1 MERKWIAVT
10 VTVLALA
17 GAGQAVA
24 QDSEE
29 QQGMY
34 VGGGIGD
41 FSSELDNINNANINF
56 DESATAYKL
65 FFGYRFNQ
73 FFAVQGDFLDL
84 GQSDTNIGPQNLEI
98 ETRGYAVRVEG
109 TLPLAFVEL
118 FATAG
123 LVFADVTADFN
134 GNEVFDESNDDP
146 VYSVGIGFEIAERA
160 VLRLEYEIIDIE
172 SFDDAEAIW
181 FTAAWRL

>member
-1 MERKWIAVT
+1 MDRNWIAVA
-10 VTVLALA
+10 VLALA
-17 GAGQAVA
+17 GSGQAVA

-41 FSSELDNINNANINF
+41 FSSELDQYNGANINF
-56 DESATAYKL
+56 DESNTAYKL
-65 FFGYRFNQ
+65 FVGYRFNQ
-73 FFAVQGDFLDL
+73 FFGAQFDLLDL
-84 GQSDTNIGPQNLEI
+84 GSSDSRVGVQNLDI
-98 ETRGYAVRVEG
+98 DTGGYALRFEG
-109 TLPLAFVEL
+109 TIPLAFVEL
-118 FATAG
+118 YATAG
-123 LVFADVTADFN
+123 LVFSDVEANLGAT
-134 GNEVFDESNDDP
+134 ELFDESDNDP

-160 VLRLEYEIIDIE
+160 VLRLEYEIIDID